1 MNLVVV
7 RHGQTDWN
15 VEERYQGQL
24 DVPLNAVGRH
34 QAEALKRDLSSIG
47 FDRAYSS
54 PLSRAFETARIIANE
69 LKVIPDARLA
79 EIHHGS
85 WQGHT
90 RSDIAGRWPDAG
102 ERWTKEPLH
111 FTAPGGESAAHV
123 RERVEDFLMTIQ
135 GANVLC
141 VSHGIVIQTLLSVL
155 KQDVFVPPNASVHIL
170 NV

>member
-24 DVPLNAVGRH
+24 DVPLNATGRN

-85 WQGHT
+85 WRQDWI
-90 RSDIAGRWPDAG
+90 RRRVLLFRQRWRRRP
-102 ERWTKEPLH
+102 
-111 FTAPGGESAAHV
+111 
-123 RERVEDFLMTIQ
+123 Q
-135 GANVLC
+135 
-141 VSHGIVIQTLLSVL
+141 
-155 KQDVFVPPNASVHIL
+155 
-170 NV
+170 